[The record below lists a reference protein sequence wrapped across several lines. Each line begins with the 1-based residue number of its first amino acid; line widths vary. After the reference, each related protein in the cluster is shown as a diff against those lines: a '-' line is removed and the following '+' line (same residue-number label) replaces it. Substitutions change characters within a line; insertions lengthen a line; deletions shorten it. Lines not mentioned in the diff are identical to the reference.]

1 MASKERA
8 ELIEEVKELILD
20 GNLYSRTLQETSER
34 ILSTILA
41 ALGDATGEMCKAGR
55 NETIGVGHIYASDI
69 WRAMLNASPLG
80 EQSE

>member
-20 GNLYSRTLQETSER
+20 GNLYGWTLQETSER

-41 ALGDATGEMCKAGR
+41 ALQEPTERMNVAAYRMMLGPATTRQIWSGLLA
-55 NETIGVGHIYASDI
+55 AS
-69 WRAMLNASPLG
+69 ALG